1 MSKNERIQNLFA
13 EKLDFSEP
21 ENLETHPCYTG
32 WFAYFNAGEF
42 YTAHDVLEQL
52 WLKTQGDNYAFFKG
66 MIQVA
71 GAFVHLK
78 KHYEQPGHPKHG
90 RRLNPAARLFDLAI
104 NNLQSFSPLRLGL
117 DVASVCRLC
126 SQYAEQIRRYDY
138 GVNPWTPEHSPR
150 IELILS

>member
-13 EKLDFSEP
+13 EKLDFSES
-21 ENLETHPCYTG
+21 ENLESHPCYTG
-32 WFAYFNAGEF
+32 WFAYFNAAEF

-52 WLKTQGDNYAFFKG
+52 WLKTKGDNYAFFKG

-78 KHYEQPGHPKHG
+78 KHYEQPDHPKHG

-117 DVASVCRLC
+117 NVEGVCRLC
-126 SQYAEQIRRYDY
+126 RGYADHIRRHDY
-138 GVNPWTPEHSPR
+138 GVNPWAPEHSPR
-150 IELILS
+150 IELIVS